1 MKQTLLSIILILL
14 PLMASATDGVEID
27 GIYYNLYISDGNK
40 TASVTYNR
48 SVNYSGD
55 IVIPESVEYNGST
68 FSITSIGYRAFASC
82 SGLTS
87 VTFPNSI
94 TYIDERAFG
103 GCRGLTSVTIP
114 NSVTSIG
121 SSSFESCSNLT
132 SVTIGNSVTSI
143 GQYAFAGCS
152 GLTSV
157 TIGNRVN
164 YIGDYAFYGCSGLT
178 SVMIPVSDLSAFC
191 NNKIV
196 GLVKKTINKPVT
208 LIDNAGKEIT
218 EYIIPNDVTT
228 IGKEAFCGC
237 RGLTSV
243 TIPNSITSIGENA
256 FEGCYSLSVTV
267 QVTDLSAFCNN
278 TIIGLIKS
286 RIGKPVVL
294 IDNNGSEIKEYI
306 IPDDVT
312 SIGENAFNNCSSL
325 TSLIIGN
332 GITSIASSTFKG
344 CSNLNFLVIGSGVT
358 SIGSGAFPSLMKTI
372 WLPNTPPSGYENV
385 SSKVNYVSND
395 QYNFYYS
402 YKKIIY
408 PFLSSYFDVDGI
420 KYVPVSPS
428 ERTCD
433 AIHCDNNESAEDT
446 KISATVVYKSVTMT
460 VKNIKPYLAYN
471 NKYIKTLTIDND
483 GELAEYAFKNCSNII
498 NATLGTKVSTIGESA
513 FEGCSSLEEIILPD
527 VVSFIGQYS
536 FSRCSSLKG
545 LKIGSQVKTISRFA
559 FQDCKSLPTITIP
572 QAVKEVGNSVFEG
585 CSGLKEVIIS
595 DSEEELKLGSNAKY
609 NTNVHISDDEGHIT
623 NMINYSNPFFS
634 DCPLDSVYI
643 GRDISYNTSSD
654 YGYSPFYRN
663 TSLRAVKITD
673 KETEISENEF
683 YGCTNLQ
690 RVIIGDGVT
699 DIGNWAFSGC
709 SSLKYF
715 AFGSHMKNI
724 GQEAFSDCTSVVE
737 IYSKSAT
744 PPTCGT
750 QALDDINKWECKLLV
765 PNGCLA
771 TYQAADQWKEFF
783 FVEENGVVPV
793 KKGDA
798 NADGKVDA
806 KDFVDIANQTMGKPT
821 STGKFNENAADV
833 NEDGVVN
840 IADIVAISNII
851 MEK

>member
-1 MKQTLLSIILILL
+1 M
-14 PLMASATDGVEID
+14 
-27 GIYYNLYISDGNK
+27 
-40 TASVTYNR
+40 
-48 SVNYSGD
+48 
-55 IVIPESVEYNGST
+55 
-68 FSITSIGYRAFASC
+68 
-82 SGLTS
+82 
-87 VTFPNSI
+87 
-94 TYIDERAFG
+94 
-103 GCRGLTSVTIP
+103 
-114 NSVTSIG
+114 
-121 SSSFESCSNLT
+121 
-132 SVTIGNSVTSI
+132 
-143 GQYAFAGCS
+143 
-152 GLTSV
+152 
-157 TIGNRVN
+157 
-164 YIGDYAFYGCSGLT
+164 
-178 SVMIPVSDLSAFC
+178 
-191 NNKIV
+191 
-196 GLVKKTINKPVT
+196 
-208 LIDNAGKEIT
+208 IDNAGKEIT

-483 GELAEYAFKNCSNII
+483 GELAEYAFTNCSNIT
-498 NATLGTKVSTIGESA
+498 NATLGAKVSTIGEYAFQDCSSLGEIVIPNAVTTMGSYAFSGCSSMTSA
-513 FEGCSSLEEIILPD
+513 IMGSALEVINEYTFSGCSSLKKLT
-527 VVSFIGQYS
+527 IGTHVKTINQYA
-536 FSRCSSLKG
+536 FSNCSSLSK
-545 LKIGSQVKTISRFA
+545 
-559 FQDCKSLPTITIP
+559 ITIP
-572 QAVKEVGNSVFEG
+572 RAVTEIGNSVFYG
-585 CSGLKEVIIS
+585 CSGLKTIILS
-595 DSEEELKLGSNAKY
+595 DSKENLKLGSNAK
-609 NTNVHISDDEGHIT
+609 NN
-623 NMINYSNPFFS
+623 NYYGNPLFS

-643 GRDISYNTSSD
+643 GRDISYNTSSN

-744 PPTCGT
+744 PPTCGS

-783 FVEENGVVPV
+783 FVEENGVAPE

-798 NADGKVDA
+798 NGDGKVDA
-806 KDFVDIANQTMGKPT
+806 NDITDIVNHTMGKPT
-821 STGKFNENAADV
+821 STGTFNEMAADI
-833 NEDGVVN
+833 NEDDVVN